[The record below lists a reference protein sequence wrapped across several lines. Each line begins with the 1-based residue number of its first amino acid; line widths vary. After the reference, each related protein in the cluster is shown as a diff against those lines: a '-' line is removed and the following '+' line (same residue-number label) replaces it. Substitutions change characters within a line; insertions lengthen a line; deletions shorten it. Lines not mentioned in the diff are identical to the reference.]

1 MESCNDLALG
11 GRNMFK
17 RISVL
22 LCMILTS
29 AVVSISC
36 GGGSSGPKVYDDG
49 RVFLKNELQAYPSDP
64 TLHVVTSR
72 YFHEEL
78 GQQIEVKVPPGESK
92 DISTVVLKGGTEV
105 LFYLVARTG
114 GSDPLADVK
123 VKIDGNVMVRVTKA
137 LSHGAN
143 VLEYVVQSG

>member
-1 MESCNDLALG
+1 
-11 GRNMFK
+11 MF
-17 RISVL
+17 RRVHVL
-22 LCMILTS
+22 LCMVLTS

-49 RVFLKNELQAYPSDP
+49 RVFLKNELQVHASDP

-92 DISTVVLKGGTEV
+92 DISTVVLKGGTEI
-105 LFYLVARTG
+105 LFHLVARTG
-114 GSDPLADVK
+114 GSDPLADVN
-123 VKIDGNVMVRVTKA
+123 VKIDGNITIRVTKA

-143 VLEYVVQSG
+143 VLEYVVQTG